1 MLKPTQLQFME
12 KDSFKIIKTWRNCTI
27 LQVWPVKGY
36 WKRIREKVRYKD
48 APDSNVYIAQEN
60 YGAKWIAK
68 ILFKAVTG
76 FLIIPPKFKGRP
88 AWCSSAYDDRPV
100 VAHIFTVKLRETNLG
115 LNGILISYMIKF
127 AWIKACVRME
137 RRLWKRLVIKV
148 LLDILRR
155 GQQQP
160 YYLCTFHFC
169 WI

>member
-88 AWCSSAYDDRPV
+88 AWFSSAYDDRPV

-115 LNGILISYMIKF
+115 LNGILIIYMIY
-127 AWIKACVRME
+127 M
-137 RRLWKRLVIKV
+137 RLWKRLVIKV